1 MKKLISILFVI
12 FLSLVA
18 VSCSKEDESMLPGT
32 IYGIV
37 TDKATGEPVK
47 SAGVE
52 LSPDGFEDY
61 YLINMCQSQPKR
73 TLD

>member
-1 MKKLISILFVI
+1 MKKLIPILLGI
-12 FLSLVA
+12 FLFLVA
-18 VSCSKEDESMLPGT
+18 TSCSKEEESVLPGT

-52 LSPDGFEDY
+52 LSPVG
-61 YLINMCQSQPKR
+61 LKTII
-73 TLD
+73 

>member
-12 FLSLVA
+12 FLFLVA

-37 TDKATGEPVK
+37 TDKTTVNRLNRQE
-47 SAGVE
+47 
-52 LSPDGFEDY
+52 
-61 YLINMCQSQPKR
+61 
-73 TLD
+73 